1 MKIELHTH
9 VPALPIR
16 SELFSTERLEQ
27 HAKSLA
33 EAQRIGPAPFR
44 IVSLPRKLKG
54 NARQLVENYRAL
66 AKTANAAKPITSA
79 GEWFLDN
86 FYIVEEQAREVVK
99 DLPPSYY
106 RELPKLLD
114 GPLAGYPR
122 VYGIA
127 WAIVAHSDSA
137 LDVDRLKRFLDA
149 YQSVA
154 PLMIGELWAIAITL
168 RLVLVEN
175 LARLTHNVVARV
187 ADGDRAEAVSNEITT
202 ALLREEP
209 DDSVLAHLKNE
220 TITPAYLARFE
231 QRLRDQGA
239 STDSVLREIERQLE
253 LHSTSANAVIQA
265 EYQAQSADDISVRN
279 IITSMRLISNID
291 WSDFFESVS
300 LVDKTLSTTPN
311 YDLMDFPT
319 RDRYRRAIENFA
331 RRARLGEI
339 EIARRAVREARAAE
353 RLGKSPRERDAGYY
367 LIGSG
372 KKGFEKR
379 IGFTPSLRQRI
390 ARTVAATGLAGYLF
404 AIAAVTIALVEF
416 ILFLEAHSGTPPGIL
431 IYLAVLVL
439 VPASDLALSLV
450 NRFATRRKGPEPLPG
465 MALKNGASDAQRTVL
480 VVPVLLTRAEDIREQ
495 VKRLEV
501 HYLSNADA
509 GLQFILLSDWT
520 DSETEQAPD
529 DDALLDVARAEIAA
543 LNANH
548 AVAGKPI
555 FILLH
560 RKRLWNP
567 AHNRWMGWERKR
579 GKLHELNL
587 LLRGNRSGS
596 FLDID
601 GAFDALAKTV
611 RYVITLDA
619 DTRLPRGAAL
629 RLVGK
634 MAHPL
639 NTPELDPLTGCVV
652 TGHGVLQPRV
662 TPSLPIGSQSSL
674 FQWAFSGPNGLDPY
688 TFAVSDVY
696 QDLFDE
702 GSFVGKGIYD
712 IDAFECSLDHRIPEN
727 SILSHDLLE
736 GTFARAAL
744 ASDIEV
750 VEEFPSRYDVEL
762 SRQHRWVRGDWQ
774 LLPWILGFGS
784 ARKTT
789 TIKKPH
795 LPALGRWKMIDN
807 LRRSLSAP
815 ALLLAL
821 LCGWL
826 LPPAAAMR
834 WTLFLFAVIAIPPLL
849 PIVTGMLPTRRGFSR
864 RSHLRNVARDAL
876 LAFTQLLFTISFL
889 ARVAYLSLDAITR
902 TLFRVFCSGRHMLE
916 WVTFA
921 QSKYTK
927 RGGSYVALAFQLLGS
942 FAFAGTATAAIL
954 LWAPHN
960 VSTGAPF
967 LVLWAL
973 SPIIARWASQSPK
986 TELHLEIS
994 QSDNSALRLA
1004 ARRTWLFF
1012 ERFVTA
1018 EENWLPPDNFQE
1030 IPKPFTARRTSPTNI
1045 GLYLCCVLAA
1055 RDFGWIGTV
1064 ETIERLEATLATLQK
1079 LSRYR
1084 GHFFNWYETAFLDTL
1099 NPRYISTV
1107 DSGNLAGNLLVV
1119 KNSCDEIAA
1128 TPAVEHRFDGLCDA
1142 INLLRE
1148 AIAIP
1153 QGIAEPMRH
1162 EMHDMLERLDEIAAS
1177 RHGAA
1182 VIWDHLQELENR
1194 ARVLAIEL
1202 SQLSSEKPFLREA
1215 VEAITNWAQSHRKDQ
1230 EIYANPGQISDDL
1243 PRRLAR
1249 IRDICRQ
1256 LTEEMDFAFLYDKER
1271 QLLSIGYRVDD
1282 QQLDANVYDLLA
1294 SEARLASFFAIAKGD
1309 VPTRHWFRLGRTLTP
1324 LGRSS
1329 ALQSWSGSMFEYL
1342 MPTLIMREPAG
1353 SLLALSNRSAVRR
1366 QIDYASDLGLPWG
1379 ISESQYNARDRDQNY
1394 QYSGFGVP
1402 DLGIKR
1408 GLGEN
1413 TVIAPYASG
1422 LAAMVDPIAAR
1433 KNLDRLARIGARGVY
1448 GWYEAIDYTRARLP
1462 ENKTDVV
1469 IQAYMSHHQGM
1480 MILGIADVIHDGA
1493 MRERFHT
1500 EPMVKATELLLQERM
1515 PRDVSVARLPPEMNT
1530 GAVTIYD
1537 SAPRAPRKFTSPHT
1551 ATPRTHL
1558 LSNDDYSVMLT
1569 VAGSG
1574 YSRWRDMAIT
1584 RWQEDTTRDN
1594 WGSFI
1599 YLRDLASG
1607 KIWSAG
1613 HQPIGEEADSYEALF
1628 SEDRATI
1635 TRTDGALTTS
1645 LEVLVS
1651 PEDNAEVRKLS
1662 ITNRGT
1668 RSRELEVT
1676 SYMEL
1681 ALARPADDDA
1691 HPAFSKLFVE
1701 TEYLRENGA
1710 LLATRRPRSPSDQT
1724 IWAAHL
1730 SIVDGD
1736 SVGDV
1741 QYETDRGKFLSR
1753 NRTARAPAAVFS
1765 GWPLSNSAGAVL
1777 DPVFSLRRRVQI
1789 PRGRT
1794 VTISF
1799 WTLAAETREEIINLI
1814 DRHQETT
1821 AFNRAATLAAT
1832 HAQSQLQYLGLVGD
1846 EAHLFQFL
1854 ANHVIYADAALRAP
1868 REMLT
1873 AVVPAPIALWP
1884 QGISG
1889 DLPIVVVRISEEE
1902 HLTFVRQMIRAHDY
1916 WRMRRLAVDLVVLNE
1931 RASSYAQDL
1940 QKALDK
1946 IVHTF
1951 DRGPEQGGQLGRIY
1965 LVRSD
1970 VMGAE
1975 AVRSLRAAARVD
1987 LSCRR
1992 GNLADQLA
2000 ALMATDDNAKKA
2012 VTTPRAPN
2020 RSPEPPPSLPALS
2033 LNHYNGYGG
2042 FSSDGSEYVVVVRP
2056 GQPTPAP
2063 WINVIANAKFGF
2075 QTSAE
2080 GAGFSW
2086 ALNSQ
2091 QNKITP
2097 WSNDPVSNESGSA
2110 IYIRDLANNDLWSAT
2125 ASPIADPALSYV
2137 ARHGAGYSRFE
2148 TNGHGVAIK
2157 LVEFVPLNDAI
2168 KISRLRIANT
2178 GKQARRLSLTHFADW
2193 SLGQFRTSA
2202 APYVITDVD
2211 PDTHGFYACNPVNS
2225 DVRNQVVFLDMK
2237 GLQQSWTGDRREFL
2251 GRNFA
2256 KHAPAAL
2263 LSEEPL
2269 SGRTGAGF
2277 DPCGVQQTEIA
2288 LAPGEEKEIVLLLG
2302 WGASRDDARALLKK
2316 YRDAD
2321 LDAAFAEVNKYWD
2334 ETLGALQ
2341 IKTPDPEMDVLVNRW
2356 LLYQT
2361 LSCRIWGRAGFYQAS
2376 GAYGFRDQ
2384 LQDGMALTHAR
2395 PAIVREHLLRAASR
2409 QFPEGDVQHWWLPE
2423 NGKGIRSRISDDKSW
2438 LAYVTAQYVDT
2449 TGDVSVLDEELSFIK
2464 GPPLQEGE
2472 HDSFYQPET
2481 SSERAP
2487 LYEHCARAL
2496 DASLAVGQHGLPLMG
2511 TGDWNDG
2518 MNRVGEKGKGE
2529 SVWLGWFL
2537 HESLA
2542 RFMPLAEARKDA
2554 PRIARWLVHM
2564 DVLREALER
2573 DGWDGAWYRRAFFDD
2588 GFALGSAANRECRI
2602 DSIAQAWSVISKA
2615 AAPDRAARAMEAV
2628 DKYLVRP
2635 EARLLALF
2643 APPFVASQHDPGYI
2657 KGYPAG
2663 IRENGGQY
2671 THGVLWS
2678 IIAFAMMGNGDRAGE
2693 LFAMLNPVNHARTRA
2708 EAERYRV
2715 EPYVACGDVY
2725 SMQPNA
2731 GRGGWTWYSG
2741 SAAWMYRTAVEYI
2754 LGIRFAGDRI
2764 FIAPVIP
2771 RRWPKF
2777 EVTIR
2782 HGSARYEIKVDN
2794 SAQKSRDISRVTADG
2809 AAVSPVEGIA
2819 LVDDGKTHHIEIVM
2833 GEPAKEST
2841 ENVH

>member
-1 MKIELHTH
+1 M
-9 VPALPIR
+9 
-16 SELFSTERLEQ
+16 EQ
-27 HAKSLA
+27 
-33 EAQRIGPAPFR
+33 
-44 IVSLPRKLKG
+44 
-54 NARQLVENYRAL
+54 
-66 AKTANAAKPITSA
+66 
-79 GEWFLDN
+79 
-86 FYIVEEQAREVVK
+86 
-99 DLPPSYY
+99 
-106 RELPKLLD
+106 
-114 GPLAGYPR
+114 
-122 VYGIA
+122 
-127 WAIVAHSDSA
+127 
-137 LDVDRLKRFLDA
+137 
-149 YQSVA
+149 
-154 PLMIGELWAIAITL
+154 
-168 RLVLVEN
+168 
-175 LARLTHNVVARV
+175 
-187 ADGDRAEAVSNEITT
+187 
-202 ALLREEP
+202 
-209 DDSVLAHLKNE
+209 
-220 TITPAYLARFE
+220 TP
-231 QRLRDQGA
+231 G
-239 STDSVLREIERQLE
+239 
-253 LHSTSANAVIQA
+253 
-265 EYQAQSADDISVRN
+265 
-279 IITSMRLISNID
+279 
-291 WSDFFESVS
+291 
-300 LVDKTLSTTPN
+300 
-311 YDLMDFPT
+311 
-319 RDRYRRAIENFA
+319 
-331 RRARLGEI
+331 
-339 EIARRAVREARAAE
+339 
-353 RLGKSPRERDAGYY
+353 
-367 LIGSG
+367 
-372 KKGFEKR
+372 
-379 IGFTPSLRQRI
+379 
-390 ARTVAATGLAGYLF
+390 
-404 AIAAVTIALVEF
+404 
-416 ILFLEAHSGTPPGIL
+416 
-431 IYLAVLVL
+431 
-439 VPASDLALSLV
+439 
-450 NRFATRRKGPEPLPG
+450 
-465 MALKNGASDAQRTVL
+465 
-480 VVPVLLTRAEDIREQ
+480 
-495 VKRLEV
+495 
-501 HYLSNADA
+501 
-509 GLQFILLSDWT
+509 
-520 DSETEQAPD
+520 
-529 DDALLDVARAEIAA
+529 DDALLEVARTEIAA

-548 AVAGKPI
+548 AVPGKSV

-560 RKRLWNP
+560 RKRLWN
-567 AHNRWMGWERKR
+567 ATHNTWMGWERKR

-587 LLRGNRSGS
+587 LLRGDRKTS

-601 GAFDALAKTV
+601 GAFEALAKNV
-611 RYVITLDA
+611 RYIVTLDA

-629 RLVGK
+629 RLIGK

-639 NTPELDPLTGCVV
+639 NTPQLDPQTGCVV
-652 TGHGVLQPRV
+652 AGHGILQPRV

-688 TFAVSDVY
+688 AFAVSDVY

-789 TIKKPH
+789 TRKPY

-815 ALLLAL
+815 ALLLSL

-826 LPPAAAMR
+826 LPPVAAMR

-864 RSHLRNVARDAL
+864 RSHLRNLARDAL

-889 ARVAYLSLDAITR
+889 ARVAYLSLDAIAR
-902 TLFRVFCSGRHMLE
+902 TLFRVFCSGRHLLE

-921 QSKYTK
+921 QSKYA
-927 RGGSYVALAFQLLGS
+927 RRGSYGALALQLLGS
-942 FAFAGTATAAIL
+942 FAFAGVATAAIL
-954 LWAPHN
+954 LEAPHN
-960 VSTGAPF
+960 LSTGAPF
-967 LVLWAL
+967 LALWAL

-986 TELHLEIS
+986 TEPYLEIS
-994 QSDNSALRLA
+994 QSDKNALRLA

-1030 IPKPFTARRTSPTNI
+1030 TPKPVVAHRTSPTNI
-1045 GLYLCCVLAA
+1045 GLYLGCVLAA

-1064 ETIERLEATLATLQK
+1064 ETVERLEATLATLQK
-1079 LSRYR
+1079 LARYR
-1084 GHFFNWYETAFLDTL
+1084 GHFFNWYETTFLDTL
-1099 NPRYISTV
+1099 SPRYISTV

-1119 KNSCDEIAA
+1119 KNACDEIAA
-1128 TPAVEHRFDGLCDA
+1128 APAVEHRFDGLSDA

-1153 QGIAEPMRH
+1153 LGIAEPMRH
-1162 EMHDMLERLDEIAAS
+1162 EMRDMLERLDGIAAA
-1177 RHGAA
+1177 RHGATA
-1182 VIWDHLQELENR
+1182 IWSHLQDIEER
-1194 ARVLAIEL
+1194 AQGLVAEL
-1202 SQLSSEKPFLREA
+1202 SQLDSEKLFLREA
-1215 VEAITNWAQSHRKDQ
+1215 VEAITSWAKSHRKDQ
-1230 EIYANPGQISDDL
+1230 EIYANPGKTSDDL
-1243 PRRLAR
+1243 PHRLAR
-1249 IRDICRQ
+1249 IGEICRQ
-1256 LTEEMDFAFLYDKER
+1256 LTEEMDFAFLYDKDR
-1271 QLLSIGYRVDD
+1271 QLLSIGYRIDD

-1342 MPTLIMREPAG
+1342 MPTLIMREPGG

-1422 LAAMVDPIAAR
+1422 LAAMVDPVAAR
-1433 KNLDRLARIGARGVY
+1433 KNLDRLARIGARGAY

-1480 MILGIADVIHDGA
+1480 MILGIADVIYDGA

-1537 SAPRAPRKFTSPHT
+1537 SAPRAPRKFTSSHT

-1594 WGSFI
+1594 WGSFL
-1599 YLRDLASG
+1599 YLRDLGSG

-1651 PEDNAEVRKLS
+1651 PEDNAEVRRLS

-1753 NRTARAPAAVFS
+1753 NRTARAPAAIFG
-1765 GWPLSNSAGAVL
+1765 GWPLSNSSGAVL
-1777 DPVFSLRRRVQI
+1777 DPVFSLRRRIQI

-1799 WTLAAETREEIINLI
+1799 WTLAAETREDIINLI

-1821 AFNRAATLAAT
+1821 AFHRAATLAAT

-1854 ANHVIYADAALRAP
+1854 ANHVIYTDAALRAP

-1873 AVVPAPIALWP
+1873 FVTPPPISLWP
-1884 QGISG
+1884 LGISG
-1889 DLPIVVVRISEEE
+1889 DLPIVVIRIGEEE
-1902 HLTFVRQMIRAHDY
+1902 HLGFVRQMIRAHDY

-1951 DRGPEQGGQLGRIY
+1951 DRGQEQGGQLGRIY

-1970 VMGAE
+1970 VIGDE
-1975 AVRSLRAAARVD
+1975 ATRALRAAARVD

-2000 ALMATDDNAKKA
+2000 SLMAADDNAKKT
-2012 VTTPRAPN
+2012 VTTPRAPS

-2042 FSSDGSEYVVVVRP
+2042 FSPDSSEYVVVVRP

-2063 WINVIANAKFGF
+2063 WINVIANEKFGF

-2097 WSNDPVSNESGSA
+2097 WSNVPVSNESGGA
-2110 IYIRDLANNDLWSAT
+2110 IYIRDLVNNDLWSAT
-2125 ASPIADPALSYV
+2125 ASPIADPALTYV

-2148 TNGHGVAIK
+2148 TTGHGIGIK
-2157 LVEFVPLNDAI
+2157 LLEFVPRKDAI
-2168 KISRLRIANT
+2168 RISRLRIANT
-2178 GKQARRLSLTHFADW
+2178 SKQARRLSLTYFADW

-2202 APYVITDVD
+2202 APYVVTDVD
-2211 PDTHGFYACNPVNS
+2211 PDTHGFYACNPMNS

-2256 KHAPAAL
+2256 KQAPAAL

-2277 DPCGVQQTEIA
+2277 DPCGAQQTEIA

-2302 WGASRDDARALLKK
+2302 WGANRDDARALLKK

-2384 LQDGMALTHAR
+2384 LQDGMALTHTR
-2395 PAIVREHLLRAASR
+2395 PAIVREHLLRAAGR

-2423 NGKGIRSRISDDKSW
+2423 NGKGIRTRISDDKSW
-2438 LAYVTAQYVDT
+2438 LAYVAAQYVET
-2449 TGDVSVLDEELSFIK
+2449 TGDTSVLDEQLAFIK
-2464 GPPLQEGE
+2464 GPPLREGE
-2472 HDSFYQPET
+2472 HDSFYQPEI
-2481 SSERAP
+2481 SSERAT

-2542 RFMPLAEARKDA
+2542 RFMPLAEARKDT

-2564 DVLREALER
+2564 DALREALER

-2615 AAPDRAARAMEAV
+2615 AAPDRASRAMEAV

-2635 EARLLALF
+2635 EDRLLTLF

-2663 IRENGGQY
+2663 VRENGGQY

-2678 IIAFAMMGNGDRAGE
+2678 VIAFAMMGNGDRAGE

-2731 GRGGWTWYSG
+2731 GRGGWTWYTG

-2754 LGIRFAGDRI
+2754 LGIRFAGNI
-2764 FIAPVIP
+2764 LFINPVIP

-2782 HGSARYEIKVDN
+2782 HGSATYEIKVDN
-2794 SAQKSRDISRVTADG
+2794 RAQRNSGISSTTVDG
-2809 AAVSPVEGIA
+2809 AAVLPAEGIA
-2819 LVDDGKTHHIEIVM
+2819 LVDDGKTHHVEIVM
-2833 GEPAKEST
+2833 GEPVKESL
-2841 ENVH
+2841 EHVH

>member
-1 MKIELHTH
+1 M
-9 VPALPIR
+9 
-16 SELFSTERLEQ
+16 EQ

-33 EAQRIGPAPFR
+33 EAQRVGPAPRR
-44 IVSLPRKLKG
+44 IVSLPRKLKR
-54 NARQLVENYRAL
+54 NARQLVEDYRKL

-137 LDVDRLKRFLDA
+137 FDVDRLKRFIDA

-175 LARLTHNVVARV
+175 LSRLTHNVVARV
-187 ADGDRAEAVSNEITT
+187 TDGDRAEAVANEITT

-209 DDSVLAHLKNE
+209 DASVLAHVKDE
-220 TITPAYLARFE
+220 TITPAFLARLE

-239 STDSVLREIERQLE
+239 STDSVLREIERHLE
-253 LHSTSANAVIQA
+253 VLNTSANTVIQA

-291 WSDFFESVS
+291 WTDFFESVS
-300 LVDKTLSTTPN
+300 LVDRALSATPT
-311 YDLMDFPT
+311 YPLMDFPT

-339 EIARRAVREARAAE
+339 EIAQRAVRDARTAE
-353 RLGKSPRERDAGYY
+353 RLERLPRERDTGFY
-367 LIGSG
+367 LIGAG
-372 KKGFEKR
+372 QKGFEKR
-379 IGFTPSLRQRI
+379 IGFTPSLRQRM
-390 ARTVAATGLAGYLF
+390 ARAVAATGVTGYLL
-404 AIAAVTIALVEF
+404 AIAAWSVILVAL
-416 ILFLEAHSGTPPGIL
+416 ILTLEARSDAPRDVL
-431 IYLAVLVL
+431 IYLAVLAL

-450 NRFATRRKGPEPLPG
+450 NRFATRRKGPESLPG
-465 MALKNGASDAQRTVL
+465 MALKNGVSEAERTIL
-480 VVPVLLTRAEDIREQ
+480 VVPVLLTREEDIQEQ

-509 GLQFILLSDWT
+509 GLQFILLSDWA
-520 DSETEQAPD
+520 DSNTEHAPD
-529 DDALLDVARAEIAA
+529 DDALLEAARSQIAG
-543 LNANH
+543 LNADH
-548 AVAGKPI
+548 ARPGKPL
-555 FILLH
+555 FLLLH
-560 RKRLWNP
+560 RRRLWNP
-567 AHNRWMGWERKR
+567 AHNIWMGWERKR

-587 LLRGNRSGS
+587 LLRGNYKTS

-601 GAFDALAKTV
+601 GTFDALAQNV

-629 RLVGK
+629 RLIGK
-634 MAHPL
+634 MTHPL
-639 NTPELDPLTGCVV
+639 NTPQLDPNTGRVIA
-652 TGHGVLQPRV
+652 GHGILQPRV

-712 IDAFECSLDHRIPEN
+712 IDAFECALDQRIPEN

-774 LLPWILGFGS
+774 LLPWVLGFGGP
-784 ARKTT
+784 RKAAS
-789 TIKKPH
+789 KKSK

-815 ALLLAL
+815 ALLLSL

-826 LPPAAAMR
+826 LPPVAAMR

-849 PIVTGMLPTRRGFSR
+849 PIVTGMLPMRRGFSR
-864 RSHLRNVARDAL
+864 RSHLRNLARDAL
-876 LAFTQLLFTISFL
+876 LAFTQLLFTVSFL
-889 ARVAYLSLDAITR
+889 ARVAYLSLDAIVR
-902 TLFRVFCSGRHMLE
+902 TLFRIFFSGRNLLE

-921 QSKYTK
+921 QSAYTK
-927 RGGSYVALAFQLLGS
+927 RSGSYSVLAFQLLGS
-942 FAFAGTATAAIL
+942 FAFAGFAMAAIL
-954 LWAPHN
+954 LRAPHN
-960 VSTGAPF
+960 IATGAPF
-967 LVLWAL
+967 LLLWAL
-973 SPIIARWASQSPK
+973 SPVIARWASQSPK
-986 TELHLEIS
+986 IEPHLDIS
-994 QSDNSALRLA
+994 QSDVNALRLA

-1012 ERFVTA
+1012 ERFVTE

-1030 IPKPFTARRTSPTNI
+1030 TPKPVIAHRTSPTNI

-1064 ETIERLEATLATLQK
+1064 ETVERLEATLATLQR

-1084 GHFFNWYETAFLDTL
+1084 GHFFNWYDTTALDTL
-1099 NPRYISTV
+1099 SPRYISTV

-1119 KNSCDEIAA
+1119 KNTCDEIAA
-1128 TPAVEHRFDGLCDA
+1128 APAVTHRFDGLSDA
-1142 INLLRE
+1142 ISLLRE
-1148 AIAIP
+1148 AVATP
-1153 QGIAEPMRH
+1153 LEIAEPMRH
-1162 EMHDMLERLDEIAAS
+1162 EIREMLGRLDSIARS
-1177 RHGAA
+1177 KQGDA
-1182 VIWDHLQELENR
+1182 VIWEHLQELEDHSR
-1194 ARVLAIEL
+1194 EL
-1202 SQLSSEKPFLREA
+1202 VAEFSQSGSEKLLLREA
-1215 VEAITNWAQSHRKDQ
+1215 LEAIANWSKSHRKDR
-1230 EIYANPGQISDDL
+1230 EIYARAGKASDEL
-1243 PRRLAR
+1243 SQSLAR
-1249 IRDICRQ
+1249 IAEICKQ
-1256 LTEEMDFAFLYDKER
+1256 LAEEMDFAFLYYRDR
-1271 QLLSIGYRVDD
+1271 HLLSIGYRVDD
-1282 QQLDANVYDLLA
+1282 QQLDTNVYDLLA

-1309 VPTRHWFRLGRTLTP
+1309 VPTLHWFHLGRTLTP

-1342 MPTLIMREPAG
+1342 MPTLIMREPGG

-1366 QIDYASDLGLPWG
+1366 QIAYASDLGLPWG

-1422 LAAMVDPIAAR
+1422 LAAMVAPVAAR
-1433 KNLDRLARIGARGVY
+1433 KNLDRLARVGALGTY

-1480 MILGIADVIHDGA
+1480 MILGIADVIYDGA
-1493 MRERFHT
+1493 MRERFHA
-1500 EPMVKATELLLQERM
+1500 EPIVKATELLLQERM

-1569 VAGSG
+1569 AAGSG

-1613 HQPIGEEADSYEALF
+1613 YQPVGEEADSYEALF

-1651 PEDNAEVRKLS
+1651 PEDNAEVRRLS

-1668 RSRELEVT
+1668 RARELEVT

-1681 ALARPADDDA
+1681 ALARPIDDDS
-1691 HPAFSKLFVE
+1691 HPAFSKLFIE

-1710 LLATRRPRSPSDQT
+1710 LLATRRPRGPSDQT

-1753 NRTARAPAAVFS
+1753 NRTASAPAAVFG
-1765 GWPLSNSAGAVL
+1765 GWPLSNGAGAVL

-1794 VTISF
+1794 VTIAF
-1799 WTLAAETREEIINLI
+1799 WTMAAETREEIINLV

-1832 HAQSQLQYLGLVGD
+1832 HAHSQLQYLGLVGD

-1854 ANHVIYADAALRAP
+1854 ANHVIYTDAALRAP
-1868 REMLT
+1868 REILG
-1873 AVVPAPIALWP
+1873 AAAPPSIALWP
-1884 QGISG
+1884 LGISG
-1889 DLPIVVVRISEEE
+1889 DLPIVLVRIGEEE
-1902 HLTFVRQMIRAHDY
+1902 HLGFVRQMIRAHDY

-1931 RASSYAQDL
+1931 RAASYAQDL

-1970 VMGAE
+1970 VVGSDATR
-1975 AVRSLRAAARVD
+1975 ALRAAARID
-1987 LSCRR
+1987 LSSRR

-2000 ALMATDDNAKKA
+2000 SLMETDNDARKA
-2012 VTTPRAPN
+2012 VVTPRAPS
-2020 RSPEPPPSLPALS
+2020 RIAEPPPNLPVLS

-2042 FSSDGSEYVVVVRP
+2042 FSPDGSEYVVLVRP

-2110 IYIRDLANNDLWSAT
+2110 IYIRDLASNDLWSAT
-2125 ASPIADPALSYV
+2125 ASPIADPSFTYV
-2137 ARHGAGYSRFE
+2137 ARHGQGYSRFE
-2148 TNGHGVAIK
+2148 TTGRGIAIN
-2157 LVEFVPLNDAI
+2157 LLEFVPLKDAI

-2178 GKQARRLSLTHFADW
+2178 TKQARRLSLTHFADW

-2211 PDTHGFYACNPVNS
+2211 PETRGFYACNPANA

-2237 GLQQSWTGDRREFL
+2237 GRQQSWTGDRREFL

-2256 KHAPAAL
+2256 KNAPAAL
-2263 LSEEPL
+2263 LREDPL
-2269 SGRTGAGF
+2269 SGRTGPGF
-2277 DPCGVQQTEIA
+2277 DPCGVQQTEIT
-2288 LAPGEEKEIVLLLG
+2288 LGPGEETEIVLLLG
-2302 WGASRDDARALLKK
+2302 WGADRDEARALLSK

-2321 LDAAFAEVNKYWD
+2321 LDDAFAEIKKYWD

-2384 LQDGMALTHAR
+2384 LQDGMALTQAR
-2395 PAIVREHLLRAASR
+2395 PSIVREHLLRAAGR

-2423 NGKGIRSRISDDKSW
+2423 NGKGIRTRISDDKSW
-2438 LAYVTAQYVDT
+2438 LAYVTAHYVET
-2449 TGDVSVLDEELSFIK
+2449 TGDRSVLDEELAFIT
-2464 GPPLQEGE
+2464 GPQLREDE
-2472 HDSFYQPET
+2472 HDAFFQPET
-2481 SSERAP
+2481 SKKRAS

-2496 DASLAVGQHGLPLMG
+2496 DASLAIGQHGLPLMG

-2537 HESLA
+2537 HESIA

-2564 DVLREALER
+2564 DALREALER

-2635 EARLLALF
+2635 EERLLTLF

-2678 IIAFAMMGNGDRAGE
+2678 IIAFAMLGNGDRAGE
-2693 LFAMLNPVNHARTRA
+2693 LFAMLNPVNHSRTRA

-2754 LGIRFAGDRI
+2754 LGVRFSGNKLFVTPA
-2764 FIAPVIP
+2764 IP

-2782 HGSARYEIKVDN
+2782 RGSATYVIAVDN
-2794 SAQKSRDISRVTADG
+2794 TAQTSSGISQTSVDGVTI
-2809 AAVSPVEGIA
+2809 SPMQGIT
-2819 LVDDGKTHHIEIVM
+2819 LVDDGKLHRVEIVL
-2833 GEPAKEST
+2833 GKSGKA
-2841 ENVH
+2841 

>member
-1 MKIELHTH
+1 MSPGFFLKIELHPGIP
-9 VPALPIR
+9 VLPIR

-33 EAQRIGPAPFR
+33 EAQRVGPAPMQ
-44 IVSLPRKLKG
+44 IASLPRRLRR
-54 NARQLVENYRAL
+54 NAARLVEDYRSL

-86 FYIVEEQAREVVK
+86 FYIVEEQAREVAK

-127 WAIVAHSDSA
+127 WAIIAHSDSA
-137 LDVDRLKRFLDA
+137 LDPDRLTRFIDA
-149 YQSVA
+149 YQTVS
-154 PLMIGELWAIAITL
+154 PLAIGELWAIAITL

-175 LARLTHNVVARV
+175 LSRLTRTVVARV
-187 ADGDRAEAVSNEITT
+187 SDAERAEAVANRITT

-209 DDSVLAHLKNE
+209 DGSIVDEVRGE
-220 TITPAYLARFE
+220 TVTPAFLARFE
-231 QRLRDQGA
+231 QRLRDQGS
-239 STDSVLREIERQLE
+239 STDSVLREIDRRLE
-253 LHSTSANAVIQA
+253 HHNTSANVVIQA

-279 IITSMRLISNID
+279 IITSMRLVSNID
-291 WSDFFESVS
+291 WADFFESVS
-300 LVDKTLSTTPN
+300 LVDRTLSATPT

-319 RDRYRRAIENFA
+319 RDRYRRAIERLA
-331 RRARLGEI
+331 RRTRLGEI
-339 EIARRAVREARAAE
+339 EIAQRAVRDALAAE
-353 RLGKSPRERDAGYY
+353 RLDRPPRERDTGYY
-367 LIGSG
+367 LIGLG
-372 KKGFEKR
+372 RKGFESR
-379 IGFTPSLRQRI
+379 VGFVPSAGQRV
-390 ARTVAATGLAGYLF
+390 ARAIAATGLMGYLS
-404 AIAAVTIALVEF
+404 AIALV
-416 ILFLEAHSGTPPGIL
+416 T
-431 IYLAVLVL
+431 LALVALVLVAEAGAPRDVMIL
-439 VPASDLALSLV
+439 LGVLAFVPASDLALSLV
-450 NRFATRRKGPEPLPG
+450 NRFATRRKGPESLPG
-465 MALKNGASDAQRTVL
+465 MALKGGIPETQRAVL
-480 VVPVLLTRAEDIREQ
+480 VVPVLLTRAEDVEEQ
-495 VKRLEV
+495 VRRLEV
-501 HYLSNADA
+501 HYLSNAEA
-509 GLQFILLSDWT
+509 GLQFILLSDWA
-520 DSETEQAPD
+520 DSDTETAPGD
-529 DDALLDVARAEIAA
+529 EALLAGARAEIAT
-543 LNANH
+543 LNAH
-548 AVAGKPI
+548 YAGSGKPL
-555 FILLH
+555 FLLLH
-560 RKRLWNP
+560 RRRLWNP
-567 AHNRWMGWERKR
+567 AQGKWMGWERKR

-587 LLRGNRSGS
+587 LLRGNRNTS
-596 FLDID
+596 FIDID
-601 GAFDALAKTV
+601 GTFDALPQNV
-611 RYVITLDA
+611 RYVVTLDA

-629 RLVGK
+629 RLIGK

-639 NTPELDPLTGCVV
+639 NAPQIDPQTGCIVA
-652 TGHGVLQPRV
+652 GHGVLQPRV
-662 TPSLPIGSQSSL
+662 TPSLPIGSETSL

-712 IDAFECSLDHRIPEN
+712 IDAFETALGNRVPEN
-727 SILSHDLLE
+727 AVLSHDLLE
-736 GTFARAAL
+736 GIYARAAL

-774 LLPWILGFGS
+774 LLPWILGLSGS
-784 ARKTT
+784 REGST
-789 TIKKPH
+789 KKHH
-795 LPALGRWKMIDN
+795 LPPLGRWKMTDN

-815 ALLLAL
+815 ALLLSF

-826 LPPAAAMR
+826 LPSVAATR

-849 PIVTGMLPTRRGFSR
+849 PIATGMLPTRRGFSR
-864 RSHLRNVARDAL
+864 WSHLRNLARDAV
-876 LAFTQLLFTISFL
+876 LAFTQLLFTVSFL
-889 ARVAYLSLDAITR
+889 ARVAYLSLDAIAR
-902 TLFRVFCSGRHMLE
+902 TLFRVFFSGRHLLE

-921 QSKYTK
+921 QSSYT
-927 RGGSYVALAFQLLGS
+927 RRDGSRAVLAFQLLGS
-942 FAFAGTATAAIL
+942 FAFSATATAAIVL
-954 LWAPHN
+954 SNPHN
-960 VSTGAPF
+960 LFVGAPF

-973 SPIIARWASQSPK
+973 SPLTARWASQSPK
-986 TELHLEIS
+986 TEPHLDIS
-994 QSDNSALRLA
+994 QSDTDALRLA

-1018 EENWLPPDNFQE
+1018 DDNHLPPDNFQE
-1030 IPKPFTARRTSPTNI
+1030 NPKPVVARRTSPTNI
-1045 GLYLCCVLAA
+1045 GIYLCCVLAA

-1064 ETIERLEATLATLQK
+1064 ETVERLEATLATMRK

-1084 GHFFNWYETAFLDTL
+1084 GHFLNWYDTAGLTAL
-1099 NPRYISTV
+1099 PPSYISTV
-1107 DSGNLAGNLLVV
+1107 DSGNLAGDLIVV
-1119 KNSCDEIAA
+1119 KNACDEIANMPRPSNRLA
-1128 TPAVEHRFDGLCDA
+1128 GLSDA
-1142 INLLRE
+1142 IGLLRD
-1148 AIAIP
+1148 ALRNPIR
-1153 QGIAEPMRH
+1153 IAEPMRH
-1162 EMHDMLERLDEIAAS
+1162 ELRDMLERLDRIVAAED
-1177 RHGAA
+1177 GAT
-1182 VIWDHLQELENR
+1182 VVWNHLQDIEDKSES
-1194 ARVLAIEL
+1194 LASEI
-1202 SQLSSEKPFLREA
+1202 SQSGNDVPPLREA
-1215 VEAITNWAQSHRKDQ
+1215 VTAVANWARSHRKDADGLEELSQ
-1230 EIYANPGQISDDL
+1230 
-1243 PRRLAR
+1243 RLAR
-1249 IRDICRQ
+1249 IAETCR
-1256 LTEEMDFAFLYDKER
+1256 LFAEEMDFAFLYDKDR
-1271 QLLSIGYRVDD
+1271 QLLSIGYRFDD

-1342 MPTLIMREPAG
+1342 MPTLIMREPRG

-1379 ISESQYNARDRDQNY
+1379 ISESQYNARDRNQNY

-1422 LAAMVDPIAAR
+1422 LAAMVAPISAR
-1433 KNLDRLARIGARGVY
+1433 KNLDRLARLGALGVY

-1469 IQAYMSHHQGM
+1469 IQAYMAHHQGM
-1480 MILGIADVIHDGA
+1480 MILGIADVICDGA
-1493 MRERFHT
+1493 MRERFHA
-1500 EPMVKATELLLQERM
+1500 EPMVKAAELLLQERM
-1515 PRDVSVARLPPEMNT
+1515 PRDVSVSRLPPEMNT

-1537 SAPRAPRKFTSPHT
+1537 SAPRAPRKFFSPHT

-1569 VAGSG
+1569 AAGSG
-1574 YSRWRDMAIT
+1574 YSRWRGVAVT
-1584 RWQEDTTRDN
+1584 RWQEDATRDN
-1594 WGSFI
+1594 CGSFV

-1613 HQPIGEEADSYEALF
+1613 HQPVGAEADSYETSF

-1635 TRTDGALTTS
+1635 TRVDGALTTS

-1668 RSRELEVT
+1668 RTRELEVT

-1701 TEYLRENGA
+1701 TEYLRDNGA
-1710 LLATRRPRSPSDQT
+1710 LLAARRPRSPSEQT

-1730 SIVDGD
+1730 SILDGD

-1753 NRTARAPAAVFS
+1753 NRTARAPAAIF
-1765 GWPLSNSAGAVL
+1765 GAWPLSNSSGAVL
-1777 DPVFSLRRRVQI
+1777 DPIFSLRRRIQI

-1794 VTISF
+1794 VTIAF
-1799 WTLAAETREEIINLI
+1799 WTMVAETREEIVNLI

-1846 EAHLFQFL
+1846 ESHLFQFL
-1854 ANHVIYADAALRAP
+1854 ANYIIYADAALRAP
-1868 REMLT
+1868 REMLS
-1873 AVVPAPIALWP
+1873 AVAPPTKALWP
-1884 QGISG
+1884 LGISG
-1889 DLPIVVVRISEEE
+1889 DLPIIIVRISEEE
-1902 HLTFVRQMIRAHDY
+1902 HLGFVRQLIRAHDY

-1946 IVHTF
+1946 IVHAT
-1951 DRGPEQGGQLGRIY
+1951 DRGQEQGGQVGRIY

-1970 VMGAE
+1970 IIGAD
-1975 AVRSLRAAARVD
+1975 ASRALRAMARVD
-1987 LSCRR
+1987 LSSRR
-1992 GNLADQLA
+1992 GNLGDQLA
-2000 ALMATDDNAKKA
+2000 ALMATDADAKPTA
-2012 VTTPRAPN
+2012 TTPRLSTRPA
-2020 RSPEPPPSLPALS
+2020 EPPSNISTPTLD
-2033 LNHYNGYGG
+2033 HFNGYGG
-2042 FSSDGSEYVVVVRP
+2042 FSPDGREYVMLVRP
-2056 GQPTPAP
+2056 ESPTPAP
-2063 WINVIANAKFGF
+2063 WINVVANAKFGF
-2075 QTSAE
+2075 QVSAE

-2110 IYIRDLANNDLWSAT
+2110 IYIRDLASNELWSAT
-2125 ASPIADPALSYV
+2125 ASPIADPSFHYL
-2137 ARHGAGYSRFE
+2137 ARHGQGYSRFE
-2148 TNGHGVAIK
+2148 TAGRGTAME
-2157 LVEFVPLNDAI
+2157 LLEFVPLTDAV
-2168 KISRLRIANT
+2168 KISRLRISNTANQT
-2178 GKQARRLSLTHFADW
+2178 RRLSITHFADW
-2193 SLGQFRTSA
+2193 SLGQFRAAA
-2202 APYVITDVD
+2202 APYIATDVD
-2211 PDTHGFYACNPVNS
+2211 PVTHALYARNPSNP
-2225 DVRNQVVFLDMK
+2225 DVPDQVAFLDMK
-2237 GLQQSWTGDRREFL
+2237 GLQRSWTGDRREFL

-2263 LSEEPL
+2263 LRDDPL
-2269 SGRTGAGF
+2269 SGRTGPGF

-2288 LAPGEEKEIVLLLG
+2288 LAPGEEKEIVLFLG
-2302 WGASRDDARALLKK
+2302 WGANRREAEALLEK
-2316 YRDAD
+2316 YRSAD
-2321 LDAAFAEVNKYWD
+2321 LDDAFAAVEKYWD
-2334 ETLGALQ
+2334 ETLGAVQ

-2361 LSCRIWGRAGFYQAS
+2361 LSCRIWARAGFYQAS

-2395 PAIVREHLLRAASR
+2395 APLVREHLLRAAGR
-2409 QFPEGDVQHWWLPE
+2409 QFAEGDVQHWWLPDS
-2423 NGKGIRSRISDDKSW
+2423 GKGIRSKISDDKAW
-2438 LAYVTAQYVDT
+2438 LAYVVAQYVET
-2449 TGDVSVLDEELSFIK
+2449 TADKSVLDEELAFIS
-2464 GPPLQEGE
+2464 GPLLREDE
-2472 HDSFYQPET
+2472 HDSFYQPEI
-2481 SSERAP
+2481 SPERASV
-2487 LYEHCARAL
+2487 YEHCARAL
-2496 DASLAVGQHGLPLMG
+2496 DASLAVGQHELPLMG

-2529 SVWLGWFL
+2529 SIWLAWFL

-2542 RFMPLAEARKDA
+2542 RFLPYAEARKDA
-2554 PRIARWLVHM
+2554 ARAASWLLHM
-2564 DVLREALER
+2564 TVLREALER
-2573 DGWDGAWYRRAFFDD
+2573 HGWDGAWYRRAFFDD

-2602 DSIAQAWSVISKA
+2602 DSIAQAWGVISKA
-2615 AAPDRAARAMEAV
+2615 AQPDRAARAMEAV

-2635 EARLLALF
+2635 EERLLTLF
-2643 APPFVASQHDPGYI
+2643 APPFVASVHDPGYI

-2678 IIAFAMMGNGDRAGE
+2678 IIAFAMLGNGDRAGE
-2693 LFAMLNPVNHARTRA
+2693 LFAMLNPVNHSRTRA

-2725 SMQPNA
+2725 SMPPNA
-2731 GRGGWTWYSG
+2731 GRGGWTWYTG

-2754 LGIRFAGDRI
+2754 LGLRFAGPKL
-2764 FIAPVIP
+2764 FVSPVIP
-2771 RRWPKF
+2771 KSWPGF
-2777 EVTIR
+2777 EVTVR
-2782 HGSARYEIKVDN
+2782 NGSATYSIAVDN
-2794 SAQKSRDISRVTADG
+2794 AAHCNSGIAHMSVDG
-2809 AAVSPVEGIA
+2809 ASTRAEDGIA
-2819 LVDDGKTHHIEIVM
+2819 LLDDGRVHRVEILM
-2833 GEPAKEST
+2833 GKPSGDR
-2841 ENVH
+2841 

>member
-1 MKIELHTH
+1 MNIELRTN
-9 VPALPIR
+9 VTDMPIR
-16 SELFSTERLEQ
+16 SELFSSERMEQ

-33 EAQRIGPAPFR
+33 EAQRIGRAPFR
-44 IVSLPRKLKG
+44 IVSLPRKLKR
-54 NARQLVENYRAL
+54 NAQQLVEDYRAL

-86 FYIVEEQAREVVK
+86 FYIVEEQTREVVK
-99 DLPPSYY
+99 DLPPSFY

-127 WAIVAHSDSA
+127 WALVAHSDSA

-149 YQSVA
+149 YQSITS
-154 PLMIGELWAIAITL
+154 LTIGELWAIAITL

-175 LARLTHNVVARV
+175 LSRLTHNVVARV
-187 ADGDRAEAVSNEITT
+187 ANADRAEAVASEITA
-202 ALLREEP
+202 ALLREEREA
-209 DDSVLAHLKNE
+209 SVLARLRDE
-220 TITPAYLARFE
+220 IITPAFLARFE

-239 STDSVLREIERQLE
+239 STDSILHEIENQLE
-253 LHSTSANAVIQA
+253 MHDTTANATIQA

-279 IITSMRLISNID
+279 IITSMRLVSNID
-291 WSDFFESVS
+291 WADFFESVS
-300 LVDKTLSTTPN
+300 LVDRTLSMTPN
-311 YDLMDFPT
+311 YELMDFPT

-339 EIARRAVREARAAE
+339 EIAQRAVREARAAE
-353 RLGKSPRERDAGYY
+353 SLKKPPREQDVGFY
-367 LIGSG
+367 LIGHG
-372 KKGFEKR
+372 RKEFEKR
-379 IGFTPSLRQRI
+379 IGFSPSFRQRI
-390 ARTVAATGLAGYLF
+390 ARAVAATGLAGYLL
-404 AIAAVTIALVEF
+404 AMALLSAALVLL
-416 ILFLEAHSGTPPGIL
+416 ILDIEDHSGAPRDIL
-431 IYLAVLVL
+431 IYLAVLAL
-439 VPASDLALSLV
+439 IPASDLSLSLV
-450 NRFATRRKGPEPLPG
+450 NRFVTRRKGPEPLPG
-465 MALKNGASDAQRTVL
+465 MALKTGVTDAHRTIL
-480 VVPVLLTRAEDIREQ
+480 VVPVLLIRAEEIEDQ

-509 GLQFILLSDWT
+509 GLQFVLLSDWA
-520 DSETEQAPD
+520 DSESEHAAD
-529 DDALLDVARAEIAA
+529 DEALLDVARTGIAR
-543 LNANH
+543 LNADH
-548 AVAGKPI
+548 ASLGQPL

-560 RKRLWNP
+560 RKRLWNG
-567 AHNRWMGWERKR
+567 AHGKWMGWERKR

-587 LLRGNRSGS
+587 LLRGDRGAS
-596 FLDID
+596 FIEID
-601 GAFDALAKTV
+601 GAFEALAKNV
-611 RYVITLDA
+611 RYLITLDA

-629 RLVGK
+629 RLIGK
-634 MAHPL
+634 MTHPL
-639 NTPELDPLTGCVV
+639 NAPQLDPKTGRVV
-652 TGHGVLQPRV
+652 AGHGVLQPRV

-712 IDAFECSLDHRIPEN
+712 IDAFEASLAGCIPEN
-727 SILSHDLLE
+727 SVLSHDLLE

-784 ARKTT
+784 SRKTVT
-789 TIKKPH
+789 KTPH
-795 LPALGRWKMIDN
+795 LSALGRWKMIDN

-815 ALLLAL
+815 ALLLSL

-826 LPPAAAMR
+826 LPHPAAMR
-834 WTLFLFAVIAIPPLL
+834 WTLFLFAVIAVPPLL

-864 RSHLRNVARDAL
+864 RSHLRNLMRDTVLAL
-876 LAFTQLLFTISFL
+876 TQLLFTISFL
-889 ARVAYLSLDAITR
+889 ARVAYLALDAIAR
-902 TLFRVFCSGRHMLE
+902 TLFRVFLSRRHLLE

-921 QSKYTK
+921 QSSYTK
-927 RGGSYVALAFQLLGS
+927 RGGGISVLVFQLTGS
-942 FAFAGTATAAIL
+942 LAFAGFAAGAIL
-954 LWAPHN
+954 WRSPTNLPT
-960 VSTGAPF
+960 STPF

-973 SPIIARWASQSPK
+973 SPVIARWASQSPK
-986 TELHLEIS
+986 TEPHLEIS
-994 QSDNSALRLA
+994 QSDTSALRLA

-1012 ERFVTA
+1012 ENFITEA
-1018 EENWLPPDNFQE
+1018 DNWLPPDNFQE
-1030 IPKPFTARRTSPTNI
+1030 NPKPVVAHRTSPTNI

-1055 RDFGWIGTV
+1055 RDFGWIGTF
-1064 ETIERLEATLATLQK
+1064 ETIERLEATLATLQR
-1079 LSRYR
+1079 LQRYR
-1084 GHFFNWYETAFLDTL
+1084 GHLYNWYDTTNLSAL

-1107 DSGNLAGNLLVV
+1107 DSGNLAGELLVV
-1119 KNSCDEIAA
+1119 KNACQEIAD
-1128 TPAVEHRFDGLCDA
+1128 TPAVEGRFDGLNDA
-1142 INLLRE
+1142 INLFRDAVAGPLTV
-1148 AIAIP
+1148 
-1153 QGIAEPMRH
+1153 AEPIRQQLR
-1162 EMHDMLERLDEIAAS
+1162 DMLDWLERIIPSNDGHAM
-1177 RHGAA
+1177 
-1182 VIWDHLQELENR
+1182 VWKHLQEIEDRSRELATEFSQSDSEQKILLE
-1194 ARVLAIEL
+1194 AIR
-1202 SQLSSEKPFLREA
+1202 S
-1215 VEAITNWAQSHRKDQ
+1215 ITNWAKSHRKDY
-1230 EIYANPGQISDDL
+1230 EIYAQTTNVRGGISQ
-1243 PRRLAR
+1243 RTGR
-1249 IRDICRQ
+1249 IAEMCRQ
-1256 LTEEMDFAFLYDKER
+1256 LSEEMDFAFLYDTKR
-1271 QLLSIGYRVDD
+1271 QLLSIGYRIED
-1282 QQLDANVYDLLA
+1282 QQLDTNAYDLLA

-1309 VPTRHWFRLGRTLTP
+1309 IPTRHWFRLGRTLTP

-1422 LAAMVDPIAAR
+1422 LAAMVAPVAAR
-1433 KNLDRLARIGARGVY
+1433 KNLERLARIGALGTY
-1448 GWYEAIDYTRARLP
+1448 GWYEAVDYTRARLP
-1462 ENKTDVV
+1462 ESKSDIV

-1493 MRERFHT
+1493 MRERFHA
-1500 EPMVKATELLLQERM
+1500 EPMVKASELLLQERM

-1537 SAPRAPRKFTSPHT
+1537 SAPRAPRKFDSPHT

-1584 RWQEDTTRDN
+1584 RWQEDTTRDH

-1613 HQPIGEEADSYEALF
+1613 HQPVGEEADSYEALF
-1628 SEDRATI
+1628 SEDRASI
-1635 TRTDGALTTS
+1635 TRTDAALTTS

-1651 PEDNAEVRKLS
+1651 PEDNAEVRRLS
-1662 ITNRGT
+1662 ITNKGT
-1668 RSRELEVT
+1668 RLRELEVT

-1681 ALARPADDDA
+1681 ALARPIDDDS

-1701 TEYLRENGA
+1701 TEYVRENGA
-1710 LLATRRPRSPSDQT
+1710 LIATRRPRGPSDQT

-1730 SIVDGD
+1730 SIADGD
-1736 SVGDV
+1736 SIGDV

-1753 NRTARAPAAVFS
+1753 NGTARAPAAVFG

-1777 DPVFSLRRRVQI
+1777 DPVFSLRRRIQI

-1794 VTISF
+1794 VTIAF
-1799 WTLAAETREEIINLI
+1799 WTMAAETREEIINLI

-1821 AFNRAATLAAT
+1821 AFDRAATLAAT
-1832 HAQSQLQYLGLVGD
+1832 HAQSQLLYLGLVGD

-1868 REMLT
+1868 RDVLMAT
-1873 AVVPAPIALWP
+1873 SSSPTALWP
-1884 QGISG
+1884 LGISG
-1889 DLPIVVVRISEEE
+1889 DLPIVVVRLSEEE
-1902 HLTFVRQMIRAHDY
+1902 HLGFVRQMIRAHDY
-1916 WRMRRLAVDLVVLNE
+1916 WRMRRLAVDLVILNE
-1931 RASSYAQDL
+1931 RASSYAQEL

-1951 DRGPEQGGQLGRIY
+1951 DRGQEQGGQMGRIY

-1970 VMGAE
+1970 VIGVDASK
-1975 AVRSLRAAARVD
+1975 ALRAAARVD

-1992 GNLADQLA
+1992 GTLADQLA
-2000 ALMATDDNAKKA
+2000 ALMASDSDAKRA
-2012 VTTPRAPN
+2012 ATTTRPAARAPD
-2020 RSPEPPPSLPALS
+2020 PPPNFPALS
-2033 LNHYNGYGG
+2033 LNNFNGYGG
-2042 FSSDGSEYVVVVRP
+2042 FSADSSEYVVLVRP

-2063 WINVIANAKFGF
+2063 WINVIANEKFGF
-2075 QTSAE
+2075 QISAE
-2080 GAGFSW
+2080 GAGFAW

-2091 QNKITP
+2091 QNKITT

-2125 ASPIADPALSYV
+2125 ASPIADPAVAYL
-2137 ARHGAGYSRFE
+2137 ARHGQGYSRFE
-2148 TNGHGVAIK
+2148 TTGHGIAIN
-2157 LVEFVPLNDAI
+2157 LLEFVPLTDPI
-2168 KISRLRIANT
+2168 KISRLRIANLS
-2178 GKQARRLSLTHFADW
+2178 KQPRRLSLTHFADW
-2193 SLGQFRTSA
+2193 SLGQSRASA

-2211 PDTHGFYACNPVNS
+2211 PETRGFYACNPSNA
-2225 DVRNQVVFLDMK
+2225 DVRGQVAFLDMG
-2237 GLQQSWTGDRREFL
+2237 GLQHSWTGDRREFL

-2263 LSEEPL
+2263 LREEPL

-2277 DPCGVQQTEIA
+2277 DPCGVQQTEVV
-2288 LAPGEEKEIVLLLG
+2288 LAPGEEREIVLLLG
-2302 WGASRDDARALLKK
+2302 WGANRDEAQTLLKK

-2321 LDAAFAEVNKYWD
+2321 INAAFAEARKYWND
-2334 ETLGALQ
+2334 TVGALQ

-2384 LQDGMALTHAR
+2384 LQDGMALTRAR
-2395 PAIVREHLLRAASR
+2395 PSIVREHLLRAAGR
-2409 QFPEGDVQHWWLPE
+2409 QFREGDVQHWWLPE
-2423 NGKGIRSRISDDKSW
+2423 TGKGIRTRISDDKSW
-2438 LAYVTAQYVDT
+2438 LAYVTAQYVET
-2449 TGDVSVLDEELSFIK
+2449 TGDKSVLDEQISFIS
-2464 GPPLQEGE
+2464 GPALREDE
-2472 HDSFYQPET
+2472 HDAFYQPET
-2481 SSERAP
+2481 SAEHAS

-2496 DASLAVGQHGLPLMG
+2496 DASLAVGEHGLPLMG

-2542 RFMPLAEARKDA
+2542 RFMPHAESRKDA
-2554 PRIARWLVHM
+2554 PRIARWLVQM
-2564 DVLREALER
+2564 DALREALER

-2602 DSIAQAWSVISKA
+2602 DSIAQSWSVISKA
-2615 AAPDRAARAMEAV
+2615 APQDKAARAMEAV
-2628 DKYLVRP
+2628 DKYLVRS
-2635 EARLLALF
+2635 EDRLLTLF

-2678 IIAFAMMGNGDRAGE
+2678 VIAFAMLGNGDRAGE
-2693 LFAMLNPVNHARTRA
+2693 LFAMLNPVNHARTRS
-2708 EAERYRV
+2708 EADRYRV

-2725 SMQPNA
+2725 SMPPNT

-2741 SAAWMYRTAVEYI
+2741 SAAWMYRTAVEHI
-2754 LGIRFAGDRI
+2754 LGIRFSGDKL
-2764 FIAPVIP
+2764 FVEPVIP
-2771 RRWPKF
+2771 KRWPKF

-2782 HGSARYEIKVDN
+2782 HRSATYAITVDN
-2794 SAQKSRDISRVTADG
+2794 TARRNSGVSRATVDG
-2809 AAVSPVEGIA
+2809 AVILASLGIA
-2819 LVDDGKTHHIEIVM
+2819 LVDDGQSHSVEIVM
-2833 GEPAKEST
+2833 GEPAQEST
-2841 ENVH
+2841 TNAK

>member
-1 MKIELHTH
+1 LKIELHTNI
-9 VPALPIR
+9 PASPIR

-33 EAQRIGPAPFR
+33 EAQRIGPAPLR
-44 IVSLPRKLKG
+44 IVSLPRKLKQ
-54 NARQLVENYRAL
+54 NARQLVEDYRAL

-137 LDVDRLKRFLDA
+137 LDMDRLKRFMDA
-149 YQSVA
+149 YQCVS
-154 PLMIGELWAIAITL
+154 PLVIGELWAIAITL

-175 LARLTHNVVARV
+175 LSRLTHNLVARV
-187 ADGDRAEAVSNEITT
+187 ANGDRAEAVANDITT

-209 DDSVLAHLKNE
+209 DASILALLKDE
-220 TITPAYLARFE
+220 TITPAFLARFE
-231 QRLRDQGA
+231 QRLRDQGT
-239 STDSVLREIERQLE
+239 STDSVLREIERNLE
-253 LHSTSANAVIQA
+253 LHNTSANAVIQA

-291 WSDFFESVS
+291 WADFFESVS
-300 LVDKTLSTTPN
+300 LVDRTLAETAN
-311 YDLMDFPT
+311 YALMDFPT
-319 RDRYRRAIENFA
+319 RDRYRRAIESFA
-331 RRARLGEI
+331 RHARLGEI
-339 EIARRAVREARAAE
+339 EIAQRAVRDARAAE
-353 RLGKSPRERDAGYY
+353 RLGKPPRECDAGFY
-367 LIGSG
+367 LIGQG
-372 KKGFEKR
+372 RKGFEKR
-379 IGFTPSLRQRI
+379 IGFIPSLRQRI
-390 ARTVAATGLAGYLF
+390 ARAVAATGLAGYLL
-404 AIAAVTIALVEF
+404 AIVAVLAGLVAF
-416 ILFLEAHSGTPPGIL
+416 ILAVEAHAGVPQDVL
-431 IYLAVLVL
+431 IFLTVLAV

-465 MALKNGASDAQRTVL
+465 MALKNGVPDAQRTVL
-480 VVPVLLTRAEDIREQ
+480 VVPVLLARTEDIEEQ

-520 DSETEQAPD
+520 DSDTEHAPGD
-529 DDALLDVARAEIAA
+529 GVLLEAARSEIAA
-543 LNANH
+543 LNAHH
-548 AVAGKPI
+548 AVPGKSI

-560 RKRLWNP
+560 RRRLWN
-567 AHNRWMGWERKR
+567 ATQNKWMGWERKR
-579 GKLHELNL
+579 GKLRELNL
-587 LLRGNRSGS
+587 LLRGNRETS

-601 GAFDALAKTV
+601 GAFEALAQNV

-639 NTPELDPLTGCVV
+639 NAPQLDPQTGCVV
-652 TGHGVLQPRV
+652 AGHGVLQPRV
-662 TPSLPIGSQSSL
+662 TPSLPIGSESSL

-712 IDAFECSLDHRIPEN
+712 IDAFECSLDQRIPEN

-744 ASDIEV
+744 ASDVEV

-774 LLPWILGFGS
+774 LLPWIFGFGS
-784 ARKTT
+784 SRKT
-789 TIKKPH
+789 TIKKLH

-815 ALLLAL
+815 ALLLSL

-834 WTLFLFAVIAIPPLL
+834 WTLFLFAVIAVPPLL
-849 PIVTGMLPTRRGFSR
+849 PIVTGILPTRRGFSR
-864 RSHLRNVARDAL
+864 RSHLRNLARDTL
-876 LAFTQLLFTISFL
+876 LALTQLLFTISFL
-889 ARVAYLSLDAITR
+889 ARVAYLSLDAIVR
-902 TLFRVFCSGRHMLE
+902 TLFRVFCSGRHLLE

-921 QSKYTK
+921 QSAYTK
-927 RGGSYVALAFQLLGS
+927 RGGSYRALAFQLLGS
-942 FAFAGTATAAIL
+942 FAFAGVAATVIHL
-954 LWAPHN
+954 QAPHSI
-960 VSTGAPF
+960 STGAPF
-967 LVLWAL
+967 LALWAF
-973 SPIIARWASQSPK
+973 SPLIARWASQSPK
-986 TELHLEIS
+986 TEPHLKIS
-994 QSDNSALRLA
+994 QSDTNALRLA

-1012 ERFVTA
+1012 ERFVTE

-1030 IPKPFTARRTSPTNI
+1030 NPKPVIAHRTSPTNI
-1045 GLYLCCVLAA
+1045 GLYLNCVLAA

-1064 ETIERLEATLATLQK
+1064 ETVERLEATLATLRK

-1084 GHFFNWYETAFLDTL
+1084 GHFFNWYETKFLDTL

-1119 KNSCDEIAA
+1119 KNTCSKIAGA
-1128 TPAVEHRFDGLCDA
+1128 ISVDHRFDGLGDA

-1148 AIAIP
+1148 AVAVP
-1153 QGIAEPMRH
+1153 LRIAEPMRH
-1162 EMHDMLERLDEIAAS
+1162 EMQDMLERLDRIVLSE
-1177 RHGAA
+1177 HGD
-1182 VIWDHLQELENR
+1182 VVVWSHLEELEEHAQN
-1194 ARVLAIEL
+1194 LAAEL
-1202 SQLSSEKPFLREA
+1202 AQLDSEKLFLREA
-1215 VEAITNWAQSHRKDQ
+1215 VESIANWTKSHRKDR
-1230 EIYANPGQISDDL
+1230 EIYAHPEKAAHALSE
-1243 PRRLAR
+1243 RLAR
-1249 IRDICRQ
+1249 IAEICRQ
-1256 LTEEMDFAFLYDKER
+1256 LTEEMDFAFLYDKDR
-1271 QLLSIGYRVDD
+1271 QLLSIGYRIDD

-1309 VPTRHWFRLGRTLTP
+1309 IPTRHWFRLGRTLTP

-1342 MPTLIMREPAG
+1342 MPTLIMREPGG

-1366 QIDYASDLGLPWG
+1366 QIDYATDLGLPWG

-1422 LAAMVDPIAAR
+1422 LAAMVAPVAAR
-1433 KNLDRLARIGARGVY
+1433 KNLDRLTRIGARGAY

-1480 MILGIADVIHDGA
+1480 MILGIANVICDGA

-1500 EPMVKATELLLQERM
+1500 EPMVKASELLLQERM

-1607 KIWSAG
+1607 KVWSAG

-1651 PEDNAEVRKLS
+1651 PEDNAEVRRLS

-1681 ALARPADDDA
+1681 ALARPIDDDS

-1710 LLATRRPRSPSDQT
+1710 LLATRRPRGPSDQT

-1753 NRTARAPAAVFS
+1753 NRTARAPADIFG

-1777 DPVFSLRRRVQI
+1777 DPIFSLRRRIQI

-1794 VTISF
+1794 VTIAF
-1799 WTLAAETREEIINLI
+1799 WTIVAETREEIINLI

-1846 EAHLFQFL
+1846 EAHLFQLL

-1873 AVVPAPIALWP
+1873 AAAPPPVALWP
-1884 QGISG
+1884 LGISG

-1902 HLTFVRQMIRAHDY
+1902 HLGFVRQMIRAHDY

-1931 RASSYAQDL
+1931 RAASYAQDL

-1951 DRGPEQGGQLGRIY
+1951 DRGQEQGGQLGRIY
-1965 LVRSD
+1965 LVRSE
-1970 VMGAE
+1970 VVGAE
-1975 AVRSLRAAARVD
+1975 SSRALRAAARVD
-1987 LSCRR
+1987 LSARR
-1992 GNLADQLA
+1992 GTLADQLA
-2000 ALMATDDNAKKA
+2000 ALIETDNDAKRA
-2012 VTTPRAPN
+2012 ATTPRTPG
-2020 RSPEPPPSLPALS
+2020 RTTEPPPRLPALS

-2042 FSSDGSEYVVVVRP
+2042 FSPDTNEYVVLVRP

-2063 WINVIANAKFGF
+2063 WINVVANAKFGF
-2075 QTSAE
+2075 QVSAE
-2080 GAGFSW
+2080 GAGFCW

-2137 ARHGAGYSRFE
+2137 ARHGHGYSCFE
-2148 TNGHGVAIK
+2148 TTGHGIAIN
-2157 LVEFVPLNDAI
+2157 LVEFVPLQDTI

-2178 GKQARRLSLTHFADW
+2178 AKQARKLSLTHFAEW

-2211 PDTHGFYACNPVNS
+2211 PITRAFYACNPANA
-2225 DVRNQVVFLDMK
+2225 DVRNQVVFLDMM
-2237 GLQQSWTGDRREFL
+2237 GRQQSWTGDRREFL

-2263 LSEEPL
+2263 LREDPL
-2269 SGRTGAGF
+2269 SGRTGPGF
-2277 DPCGVQQTEIA
+2277 DPCGAQQTEIT

-2302 WGASRDDARALLKK
+2302 WGANRDDARALLKK

-2321 LDAAFAEVNKYWD
+2321 LDAAFADVKNYWD

-2395 PAIVREHLLRAASR
+2395 PAIVREHLLRAAGR

-2423 NGKGIRSRISDDKSW
+2423 NGKGIRTRISDDKSW
-2438 LAYVTAQYVDT
+2438 LAYVAAQYVET
-2449 TGDVSVLDEELSFIK
+2449 TGDTSVLDEEIAFIS
-2464 GPPLQEGE
+2464 GPPLREDEQ
-2472 HDSFYQPET
+2472 DSFYQPET
-2481 SSERAP
+2481 SSERAS

-2496 DASLAVGQHGLPLMG
+2496 DASLAVGRHGLPLMG

-2518 MNRVGEKGKGE
+2518 MNRVGEEGRGE

-2554 PRIARWLVHM
+2554 PRVARWLVHM
-2564 DVLREALER
+2564 DALREALER

-2635 EARLLALF
+2635 EDRLITLF

-2678 IIAFAMMGNGDRAGE
+2678 VIAFAMMGNGDRAGE
-2693 LFAMLNPVNHARTRA
+2693 LFAMLNPVNHSRTRA

-2725 SMQPNA
+2725 SMTPNA

-2782 HGSARYEIKVDN
+2782 HRSATYEIKVDN
-2794 SAQKSRDISRVTADG
+2794 TARRSSGISSVMADG
-2809 AAVSPVEGIA
+2809 AAIALTQGIA
-2819 LVDDGKTHHIEIVM
+2819 LVDDGKLHSIEIVM

-2841 ENVH
+2841 ENVS

>member
-1 MKIELHTH
+1 LKIELHTN
-9 VPALPIR
+9 VPASPIR
-16 SELFSTERLEQ
+16 SELFSAERLEQ

-33 EAQRIGPAPFR
+33 EAQRVGSGPFR
-44 IVSLPRKLKG
+44 IVSLPRKLRR
-54 NARQLVENYRAL
+54 NARQLVADYRAL

-149 YQSVA
+149 YQGIA

-175 LARLTHNVVARV
+175 LSRLTHNVAARV
-187 ADGDRAEAVSNEITT
+187 ADGDRAEAVATEITT

-209 DDSVLAHLKNE
+209 DASVLSQLKDQ
-220 TITPAYLARFE
+220 TITPAFLARFE

-239 STDSVLREIERQLE
+239 STDSVLREIERHLE
-253 LHSTSANAVIQA
+253 LHNTSANAVIQA

-291 WSDFFESVS
+291 WADFFESVS
-300 LVDKTLSTTPN
+300 LVDKTLATTPN
-311 YDLMDFPT
+311 YDLVDFPT
-319 RDRYRRAIENFA
+319 RDRYRRAIENLA

-339 EIARRAVREARAAE
+339 EIAQRAVREARAAE
-353 RLGKSPRERDAGYY
+353 RLNKPPRERDTGFY
-367 LIGSG
+367 LIGKG
-372 KKGFEKR
+372 RKGFEKR
-379 IGFTPSLRQRI
+379 IDFAPSLRQRI
-390 ARTVAATGLAGYLF
+390 ARAVAATGLAGYLT
-404 AIAAVTIALVEF
+404 AIAILSIALVGF
-416 ILFLEAHSGTPPGIL
+416 IVALESHSGAQPGIL
-431 IYLAVLVL
+431 LYLAILAL

-465 MALKNGASDAQRTVL
+465 MALKNGAPEGQRAVL
-480 VVPVLLTRAEDIREQ
+480 VVPVLLTRAEDIEEQ

-501 HYLSNADA
+501 HYLSNAEA
-509 GLQFILLSDWT
+509 GLQFILLSDWA
-520 DSETEQAPD
+520 DSDTEHTPD
-529 DDALLDVARAEIAA
+529 DDALLEAARIRIAA
-543 LNANH
+543 LNGLH
-548 AVAGKPI
+548 AGPGKPL
-555 FILLH
+555 FLLLH
-560 RKRLWNP
+560 RRRLWN
-567 AHNRWMGWERKR
+567 AAQTTWMGWERKR

-587 LLRGNRSGS
+587 LLRGDHKTS
-596 FLDID
+596 FIDID
-601 GAFDALAKTV
+601 GAFDALAKNV

-629 RLVGK
+629 RLIGK

-639 NTPELDPLTGCVV
+639 NAPQLDPKTGCVV
-652 TGHGVLQPRV
+652 AGHGVLQPRV
-662 TPSLPIGSQSSL
+662 TPSLPIGSESSL

-696 QDLFDE
+696 QDLFNE

-712 IDAFECSLDHRIPEN
+712 IDAFERALDHRIPEN

-736 GTFARAAL
+736 GIFARAGL

-784 ARKTT
+784 SRKS
-789 TIKKPH
+789 TISKPH

-826 LPPAAAMR
+826 LPPVAAMR
-834 WTLFLFAVIAIPPLL
+834 WTLFLFAVVALPPLL
-849 PIVTGMLPTRRGFSR
+849 PIVTGILPTRRGFSR
-864 RSHLRNVARDAL
+864 RSHLRNLARDAL
-876 LAFTQLLFTISFL
+876 LAFTQLLFTVSFL
-889 ARVAYLSLDAITR
+889 ARVAYLSLDAIAR
-902 TLFRVFCSGRHMLE
+902 TLFRVFCSRRHLLE

-921 QSKYTK
+921 QTKYAR
-927 RGGSYVALAFQLLGS
+927 RGGSYGALAFQLLGS
-942 FAFAGTATAAIL
+942 VAFSGFATAAIL
-954 LWAPHN
+954 LRAPHN

-973 SPIIARWASQSPK
+973 SPVIARWASQSPK
-986 TELHLEIS
+986 TEPHLDIT
-994 QSDNSALRLA
+994 QSDKNALRLA

-1012 ERFVTA
+1012 ERFVT
-1018 EENWLPPDNFQE
+1018 EEDNWLPPDNFQE
-1030 IPKPFTARRTSPTNI
+1030 NPRPVVAHRTSPTNI

-1064 ETIERLEATLATLQK
+1064 ETVERLEATLATLQK

-1084 GHFFNWYETAFLDTL
+1084 GHFFNWYETTFLDTL
-1099 NPRYISTV
+1099 SPRYISTV

-1119 KNSCDEIAA
+1119 KNACEEIAGA
-1128 TPAVEHRFDGLCDA
+1128 PAVEHRFDGLNDA
-1142 INLLRE
+1142 INLLHD
-1148 AIAIP
+1148 AVMSP
-1153 QGIAEPMRH
+1153 LGIAEPIRH
-1162 EMHDMLERLDEIAAS
+1162 EMREMLDRLDSIVAAK
-1177 RHGAA
+1177 HGTA
-1182 VIWDHLQELENR
+1182 VIWSHLQDIEDR
-1194 ARVLAIEL
+1194 AQEIAGQL
-1202 SQLSSEKPFLREA
+1202 SQLGDEKRSLRET
-1215 VEAITNWAQSHRKDQ
+1215 VQTITSWARSHRKDE
-1230 EIYANPGQISDDL
+1230 EIYTSPGKTSDRL
-1243 PRRLAR
+1243 PERLAR
-1249 IRDICRQ
+1249 IAEICRL
-1256 LTEEMDFAFLYDKER
+1256 LTDEMDFAFLYDKDR

-1294 SEARLASFFAIAKGD
+1294 SEARLASFLAIAKGD

-1342 MPTLIMREPAG
+1342 MPTLIMREPSG

-1422 LAAMVDPIAAR
+1422 LAAMMAPVAAR
-1433 KNLDRLARIGARGVY
+1433 KNLDRLARIGALGSY

-1480 MILGIADVIHDGA
+1480 MILGIADVIYDGA

-1500 EPMVKATELLLQERM
+1500 EPMVKASELLLQERM

-1599 YLRDLASG
+1599 YLRDLGSG

-1613 HQPIGEEADSYEALF
+1613 YQPVGEEADSYEALF

-1651 PEDNAEVRKLS
+1651 PEDNAEVRRLS
-1662 ITNRGT
+1662 IANRGT

-1681 ALARPADDDA
+1681 ALARPIDDDS
-1691 HPAFSKLFVE
+1691 HPAFSKLFIE
-1701 TEYLRENGA
+1701 TEYLRESGA
-1710 LLATRRPRSPSDQT
+1710 LLATRRPRGPSDQT

-1741 QYETDRGKFLSR
+1741 QYETDRAKFLSR
-1753 NRTARAPAAVFS
+1753 NRTAHAPAAVFG
-1765 GWPLSNSAGAVL
+1765 GWPLSNSDGAVL
-1777 DPVFSLRRRVQI
+1777 DPVFSLRRRIQI

-1794 VTISF
+1794 VTIAF
-1799 WTLAAETREEIINLI
+1799 WTMAAETREKIVDMI

-1854 ANHVIYADAALRAP
+1854 ANHVIYTDAVLRPP

-1873 AVVPAPIALWP
+1873 AAAPASIALWP
-1884 QGISG
+1884 LGISG
-1889 DLPIVVVRISEEE
+1889 DLPIVVVRINEEE
-1902 HLTFVRQMIRAHDY
+1902 HLGFVRQMIRAHDY
-1916 WRMRRLAVDLVVLNE
+1916 WRMRRLAVDLVILNE

-1951 DRGPEQGGQLGRIY
+1951 DRGQEQGGPLGRIY

-1970 VMGAE
+1970 VVGSE
-1975 AVRSLRAAARVD
+1975 AIRALRAAARVD
-1987 LSCRR
+1987 LSTRR
-1992 GNLADQLA
+1992 GSLADQLA
-2000 ALMATDDNAKKA
+2000 ALMATDDDAKKA
-2012 VTTPRAPN
+2012 ATTPRAPN
-2020 RSPEPPPSLPALS
+2020 RPTVPPPSLPELS

-2042 FSSDGSEYVVVVRP
+2042 FSADASEYVVVVRP

-2063 WINVIANAKFGF
+2063 WINVIANEKFGF

-2080 GAGFSW
+2080 GAGFAW

-2110 IYIRDLANNDLWSAT
+2110 IYVRDLANNDLWSAT
-2125 ASPIADPALSYV
+2125 ASPIADPAFTYI

-2148 TNGHGVAIK
+2148 TTGRGIAIK
-2157 LVEFVPLNDAI
+2157 LLEFVPLKDPI

-2178 GKQARRLSLTHFADW
+2178 AKQPRKLSLTYFSDW
-2193 SLGQFRTSA
+2193 SLGQFRASA
-2202 APYVITDVD
+2202 APYVVTDVD
-2211 PDTHGFYACNPVNS
+2211 PATRGFYACNPSNG
-2225 DVRNQVVFLDMK
+2225 DVRNQVVFMDMQ
-2237 GLQQSWTGDRREFL
+2237 GQQQSWTGDRREFL
-2251 GRNFA
+2251 GRNFT

-2263 LSEEPL
+2263 LREEPL
-2269 SGRTGAGF
+2269 SGRTGPGF
-2277 DPCGVQQTEIA
+2277 DPCGAQQTEIV

-2302 WGASRDDARALLKK
+2302 WGANREEAQALLKK

-2321 LDAAFAEVNKYWD
+2321 LDAAFAEVKNYWD

-2361 LSCRIWGRAGFYQAS
+2361 LSCRMWGRAGFYQAS

-2395 PAIVREHLLRAASR
+2395 PAIMREHLLRAAGR

-2423 NGKGIRSRISDDKSW
+2423 NGKGIRTRISDDKSW
-2438 LAYVTAQYVDT
+2438 LAYVAAHYVET
-2449 TGDVSVLDEELSFIK
+2449 TGDTSVLDEELAFIS
-2464 GPPLQEGE
+2464 GPPLREDE

-2481 SSERAP
+2481 SSERAS

-2564 DVLREALER
+2564 DALREALER

-2602 DSIAQAWSVISKA
+2602 DSIAQAWSVISRA

-2635 EARLLALF
+2635 EDRLLTLF

-2678 IIAFAMMGNGDRAGE
+2678 VIAFAMMGNGDRAGE
-2693 LFAMLNPVNHARTRA
+2693 LFAMLNPVNHSRTRA

-2754 LGIRFAGDRI
+2754 LGIRFSGAKL
-2764 FIAPVIP
+2764 FITPAIP
-2771 RRWPKF
+2771 KRWPKF
-2777 EVTIR
+2777 EATIR
-2782 HGSARYEIKVDN
+2782 HGSATYAITVDN
-2794 SAQKSRDISRVTADG
+2794 AAQRSTGVSQAIIDG
-2809 AAVSPVEGIA
+2809 VSLSPAQGIT
-2819 LVDDGKTHHIEIVM
+2819 LMDDENLHRIEIVM
-2833 GEPAKEST
+2833 GEPVTESKN
-2841 ENVH
+2841 NVN